1 MVEIG
6 WIERLGHRI
15 VLIMD
20 TKADLRLSFL
30 ECESN
35 RRTAPYFTALI
46 AKFSITRCISFR
58 LQ

>member
-1 MVEIG
+1 
-6 WIERLGHRI
+6 
-15 VLIMD
+15 MD
-20 TKADLRLSFL
+20 SKADLRLSFL